1 MFSCNVTNIL
11 QIPLVTVHNFID
23 AMREYNKDISHFIG
37 MNVHYHF
44 IYCKYLIFF
53 NTLGMKDC
61 VTCLTVQDPGNLTH
75 PGHHVKDS
83 IPIWTRSGKILIN
96 PESYMNAVETF
107 KPEMYYLLSDGD
119 TNISSSAKRV
129 SKAVDRTLMFIKQ
142 SLIRHNTSSVL
153 KDTFV
158 MAPIS
163 GGYCLKARERCIM
176 EILRDDE
183 VFGGFLI
190 DGLHNNGPEV
200 EFLEFREV
208 KEIVEFVIVSSICI
222 CVLFIY
228 LM

>member
-1 MFSCNVTNIL
+1 
-11 QIPLVTVHNFID
+11 
-23 AMREYNKDISHFIG
+23 
-37 MNVHYHF
+37 
-44 IYCKYLIFF
+44 
-53 NTLGMKDC
+53 MKDC
-61 VTCLTVQDPGNLTH
+61 ISCLTVQDPGNLTQ

-83 IPIWTRSGKILIN
+83 IPIWTRGGKILIN

-107 KPEMYYLLSDGD
+107 KPDMYYLLSDGD

-129 SKAVDRTLMFIKQ
+129 SKAVDRTLMFINQ
-142 SLIRHNTSSVL
+142 CLMRHNKSPIL

-176 EILRDDE
+176 DILRDHE
-183 VFGGFLI
+183 VIGGFLI

-208 KEIVEFVIVSSICI
+208 KEIVEFVIVSLPLFTFYFFVYLFNVTNKLFSKSIN
-222 CVLFIY
+222 LKSKKNY
-228 LM
+228 LIQGVSKMSLQSFTTCSSEPFSLKRNTKVVFYF